1 MVPPNVY
8 GLFIQIQN
16 CCYSFIKTK
25 LSHAGKK
32 QLTKTSIFI
41 LFEQTYPNCEV
52 VDDWNPHIRVGFEAE
67 REDRGTDEEDRHD
80 PNCLRDKY
88 WGLIEV

>member
-1 MVPPNVY
+1 MLN
-8 GLFIQIQN
+8 QIDW
-16 CCYSFIKTK
+16 
-25 LSHAGKK
+25 K
-32 QLTKTSIFI
+32 QKTSIFI

-52 VDDWNPHIRVGFEAE
+52 VNDWNPHIGVGFEAE